1 MKLKRQLQPA
11 VLCIT
16 ACIFAALATRAIAA
30 GRDRAEFVDLWGK
43 LGAELMKNEDRSNI
57 NEEGMVVLRDSC
69 AAMLNDYAT
78 PRYSYKVFAQPF

>member
-16 ACIFAALATRAIAA
+16 ACIFAAFATRAIAA
-30 GRDRAEFVDLWGK
+30 VGDRAEFVDLWGK

-57 NEEGMVVLRDSC
+57 NEEGMVVLRGSR
-69 AAMLNDYAT
+69 AAMQTDYAT
-78 PRYSYKVFAQPF
+78 PRY